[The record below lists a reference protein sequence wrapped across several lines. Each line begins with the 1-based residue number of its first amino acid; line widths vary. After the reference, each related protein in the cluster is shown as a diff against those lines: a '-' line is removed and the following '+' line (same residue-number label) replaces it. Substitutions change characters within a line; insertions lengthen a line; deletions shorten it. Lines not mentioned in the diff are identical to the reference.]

1 MRLKLKEWFFS
12 LKAGLQKWLDERMEI
27 LRNKNISLFLLH
39 YRIYSFSLKTHEIDI
54 YQTLFYEVNLR
65 RFGIRAFDWDAFRFC
80 AFYFIQFDGSV
91 NVSKADH
98 NPAFDKYIGYLLLC
112 CLLRFFKSEILS
124 SIIPLTSIC
133 TCNEWNRINNFFLLL
148 LCHYY
153 VNNVLLAFSRF

>member
-1 MRLKLKEWFFS
+1 MIFFQS
-12 LKAGLQKWLDERMEI
+12 KQAFTNDWTKGWRSWEI
-27 LRNKNISLFLLH
+27 KIFPCFYSVIGFIHSFQFKNPWDRHLLN
-39 YRIYSFSLKTHEIDI
+39 
-54 YQTLFYEVNLR
+54 TLLWSKFKKVCK
-65 RFGIRAFDWDAFRFC
+65 AFDSDAFHFR

-133 TCNEWNRINNFFLLL
+133 TCNEWNRFSNFFLLL

-153 VNNVLLAFSRF
+153 VNNILLAFSRF